1 MSCNSA
7 EDLQQDYAVRFRAYM
22 WHIIIKDSLNFIII
36 FLNNNVLFTHS
47 LELLQNILCAA
58 KDFEFYI

>member
-7 EDLQQDYAVRFRAYM
+7 EDLRQDYAVRFRAYVRQ
-22 WHIIIKDSLNFIII
+22 IIIKVSLNFII
-36 FLNNNVLFTHS
+36 FFNNNVLFTHS

-58 KDFEFYI
+58 IDFEFYI

>member
-7 EDLQQDYAVRFRAYM
+7 EDLRQDYAVRFRAYVRQ
-22 WHIIIKDSLNFIII
+22 IIIKGSLNFIII
-36 FLNNNVLFTHS
+36 FLNNNVLFTHN

-58 KDFEFYI
+58 IDFEFYI